1 MKDKG
6 ILVNLRLMGIGF
18 GLSVL
23 GCGAALAHHSYGM
36 FDRTAQRTIS
46 GVVQEFQWT
55 NPHSRLLV
63 VATDEKGVT
72 QTWSVEIGPPG
83 QLVRTG
89 WKRNSVK
96 RGDKID
102 VLINPLTDG
111 SPGGRLLMVTLA
123 DGQKLYDT
131 VFKTPNGE
139 GSGAAGV
146 GAGGPPPGGP
156 PPEARP

>member
-1 MKDKG
+1 MKM
-6 ILVNLRLMGIGF
+6 RLLGMGL

-23 GCGAALAHHSYGM
+23 GSGAALAHHSYGM
-36 FDRTAQRTIS
+36 FDRTSQRTIS

-55 NPHSRLLV
+55 NPHSRLMV

-139 GSGAAGV
+139 GTSAAAV
-146 GAGGPPPGGP
+146 GAEAR
-156 PPEARP
+156 PEARP